1 MGAVFHQE
9 LKKGGGM
16 AEYFKTAGQLHSAIA
31 AGKKTAV
38 EVMQATLDRIAAVNP
53 KVNAIVSLREP
64 EVLLTEAHA
73 ADQHPIDQRG
83 PLFGL
88 PIAIKDLANV
98 KGLPTS
104 HGSPIFAGQIAE
116 KDDLMVDRIRAA
128 GAIIIGKTN
137 TPEMGLGSHTF
148 NPVFGATRN
157 PYDVSRS
164 AGGSSGGAATALAA
178 GMLAIADGSDM
189 MGSLRN
195 PAAWNN
201 VYGFRPTWGCVPS
214 EPEGDV
220 FLHQLSTSGPMAR
233 SPDDILMLLRVM
245 AGADPRV
252 PNSRAA
258 QNLPKQLHGDLRGKR
273 LGWLGTWGGALP
285 FEPGLLEATQN
296 ALDVFRRLGAEVDE
310 LAPPFERERLW
321 QSWTTLRSWAIA
333 CGDRGL
339 YEKPA
344 MRAQMK
350 PALIWEIERGLAL
363 SALDVHR
370 ASMVRSKWF
379 AACRAL
385 FERYDALLMPS
396 AQVWPFA
403 VEEVH
408 PTQIN
413 GTAMDTYHRWMEVV
427 IPAGLIGLPVL
438 NLPAGFG
445 GNGLP
450 LGLQLIG
457 AKGTDAALLS
467 MGQAWHQETNWP
479 SQKPPRLD

>member
-1 MGAVFHQE
+1 MSE
-9 LKKGGGM
+9 LF
-16 AEYFKTAGQLHSAIA
+16 ESA
-31 AGKKTAV
+31 AGLSSAMSKGARSAA
-38 EVMQATLDRIAAVNP
+38 ELMQSTLQRIAAVNP
-53 KVNAIVSLREP
+53 AVNAIVSLREP
-64 EVLLTEAHA
+64 EVLLSAARA
-73 ADQHPIDQRG
+73 ADQQPVDQRG

-88 PIAIKDLANV
+88 PIAIKDLANA
-98 KGLPTS
+98 KGFATS
-104 HGSPIFAGQIAE
+104 HGSPIFAGKIAK
-116 KDDLMVDRIRAA
+116 KDDLMVARIRAA
-128 GAIIIGKTN
+128 GAIVIGKTN

-157 PYDVSRS
+157 PYDISRS
-164 AGGSSGGAATALAA
+164 AGGSSGGAAAALAT

-233 SPDDILMLLRVM
+233 SPQDILMLLRVM

-258 QNLPKQLHGDLRGKR
+258 QDLPHKLKGDLRGKR
-273 LGWLGTWGGALP
+273 FAWLGDWGGALP
-285 FEPGLLEATQN
+285 FESGLLDASQK
-296 ALDVFRRLGAEVDE
+296 ALDVLRTLGAQVDE
-310 LAPPFERERLW
+310 LAPPIERERLW
-321 QSWTTLRSWAIA
+321 QSWTTLRSWAVA
-333 CGDRGL
+333 GGDIGL
-339 YEKPA
+339 YENPI

-363 SALDVHR
+363 SALEVHR
-370 ASMVRSKWF
+370 ASVIRSEWF
-379 AACRAL
+379 AACQAL
-385 FERYDALLMPS
+385 FDRYDALLMPS
-396 AQVWPFA
+396 TQVWPFP
-403 VEEVH
+403 VEDVH
-408 PTQIN
+408 PTNIN
-413 GTAMDTYHRWMEVV
+413 GVTMDTYHRWMEVV

-445 GNGLP
+445 ANGLP

-457 AKGTDAALLS
+457 PKGADAKLLS
-467 MGQAWHQETNWP
+467 MGQAWHQEINWP
-479 SQKPPRLD
+479 GQRPPALE

>member
-1 MGAVFHQE
+1 MSKLFE
-9 LKKGGGM
+9 
-16 AEYFKTAGQLHSAIA
+16 SA
-31 AGKKTAV
+31 AGLSSAMSKGTLSAA
-38 EVMQATLDRIAAVNP
+38 ELMQSTLARIAAVNP
-53 KVNAIVSLREP
+53 AVNAVVSLRP
-64 EVLLTEAHA
+64 PDALIAEARA
-73 ADQHPIDQRG
+73 ADQMPKDQRG

-88 PIAIKDLANV
+88 PIAIKDLANA

-104 HGSPIFAGQIAE
+104 HGSPIFAGQISE
-116 KDDLMVDRIRAA
+116 KDDLMVGRIRAA

-148 NPVFGATRN
+148 NPVFGPTRN
-157 PYDVSRS
+157 PYDLNRS
-164 AGGSSGGAATALAA
+164 AGGSSGGAAVALAT

-245 AGADPRV
+245 AGVDPRV
-252 PNSRAA
+252 PNSRVA
-258 QNLPKQLHGDLRGKR
+258 QDLPDQLLGDLRGKR
-273 LGWLGTWGGALP
+273 LGWLGNWGGTLP
-285 FEPGLLEATQN
+285 FDPGLLEATEG
-296 ALDVFRRLGAEVDE
+296 ALDALRSLGAEVDE

-333 CGDRGL
+333 GGDMGL

-370 ASMVRSKWF
+370 ASMIRSEWF
-379 AACRAL
+379 SACYAL

-408 PTQIN
+408 PTHIN
-413 GTAMDTYHRWMEVV
+413 GAAMDTYHRWMEVV

-445 GNGLP
+445 DNGLP

-457 AKGTDAALLS
+457 AKGSDAALLS
-467 MGQAWHQETNWP
+467 MGQAWHQETSWP
-479 SQKPPRLD
+479 SQRPPKMD

>member
-1 MGAVFHQE
+1 MSELFQSAVG
-9 LKKGGGM
+9 LS
-16 AEYFKTAGQLHSAIA
+16 SAISQGTLSA
-31 AGKKTAV
+31 A
-38 EVMQATLDRIAAVNP
+38 ELMQSTLARIEAVNP
-53 KVNAIVSLREP
+53 AVNAIVSLRPP
-64 EVLLTEAHA
+64 EELMAEARA
-73 ADQHPIDQRG
+73 ADKIPQDRRG

-88 PIAIKDLANV
+88 PIAIKDLANA
-98 KGLPTS
+98 KGLATTY
-104 HGSPIFAGQIAE
+104 GSPIFAGQTAE
-116 KDDLMVDRIRAA
+116 KDDLVVGRIRAA
-128 GAIIIGKTN
+128 GAIVIGKSN

-148 NPVFGATRN
+148 NPVFGPTRN
-157 PYDVSRS
+157 PYDLNRS
-164 AGGSSGGAATALAA
+164 AGGSSGGAAVALAT
-178 GMLAIADGSDM
+178 GMLSIADGSDM

-201 VYGFRPTWGCVPS
+201 VYGFRPTWGLVPS

-233 SPDDILMLLRVM
+233 TPKDLLLLLKVM
-245 AGADPRV
+245 AGPDPRV
-252 PNSRAA
+252 PSSRAA
-258 QNLPKQLHGDLRGKR
+258 QDLPHTLKGDLRGKR
-273 LGWLGTWGGALP
+273 LAWLGDWGGALP
-285 FEPGLLEATQN
+285 FEAGLLDASRG
-296 ALDVFRRLGAEVDE
+296 ALDVFRALGAEVDE
-310 LAPPFERERLW
+310 LSAPFERARLW

-333 CGDRGL
+333 GGDTGL
-339 YEKPA
+339 YEKPD

-363 SALDVHR
+363 SAIDVHR
-370 ASMVRSKWF
+370 ASVIRSEWF
-379 AACRAL
+379 AACCAL

-408 PTQIN
+408 PTQID

-427 IPAGLIGLPVL
+427 IPAGLLGLPVL

-457 AKGTDAALLS
+457 AKGSDADLLAI
-467 MGQAWHQETNWP
+467 GQAWHQETNWP
-479 SQKPPRLD
+479 AQRPPAFD

>member
-1 MGAVFHQE
+1 MVDNFE
-9 LKKGGGM
+9 T
-16 AEYFKTAGQLHSAIA
+16 AEQLYSAMA
-31 AGKKTAV
+31 AGKKTAC
-38 EVMQATLDRIAAVNP
+38 EVMQTTLERIAAVNP
-53 KVNAIVSLREP
+53 AVNAVVSMRTP
-64 EVLLTEAHA
+64 EVLLAEASA
-73 ADQHPIDQRG
+73 ADKQPVDQRG

-88 PIAIKDLANV
+88 PIAIKDLANA

-116 KDDLMVDRIRAA
+116 KDDLMVARIRAA

-148 NPVFGATRN
+148 NPVFGPTRN
-157 PYDVSRS
+157 PYDLNRS
-164 AGGSSGGAATALAA
+164 AGGSSGGAAAALAT
-178 GMLAIADGSDM
+178 GMLSIADGSDM

-233 SPDDILMLLRVM
+233 SPQDILMLLRVM
-245 AGADPRV
+245 IGADPRV

-258 QNLPKQLHGDLRGKR
+258 QDLPKQLDGELRGKR
-273 LGWLGTWGGALP
+273 LGWLGNWGGALP
-285 FEPGLLEATQN
+285 FEPGLLKATEG
-296 ALDVFRRLGAEVDE
+296 ALDVFRSLGAEVDE
-310 LAPPFERERLW
+310 LAPPFERARLW

-333 CGDRGL
+333 GGDMGL

-370 ASMVRSKWF
+370 ASVIRSEWF
-379 AACRAL
+379 AACSAL

-403 VEEVH
+403 LEEVH

-445 GNGLP
+445 DNGLP

-457 AKGTDAALLS
+457 VKGADAALLS

-479 SQKPPRLD
+479 SQRPPRLD

>member
-1 MGAVFHQE
+1 MSE
-9 LKKGGGM
+9 LF
-16 AEYFKTAGQLHSAIA
+16 ESA
-31 AGKKTAV
+31 AGLQTALAKGSLSAA
-38 EVMQATLDRIAAVNP
+38 ELMQSTLERIAAVNP
-53 KVNAIVSLREP
+53 AVNAIVSLRAHDA
-64 EVLLTEAHA
+64 LIAEARA
-73 ADQHPIDQRG
+73 ADHQPRDQRG

-88 PIAIKDLANV
+88 PIAIKDLANA

-116 KDDLMVDRIRAA
+116 KDDLMVGRIRAA

-148 NPVFGATRN
+148 NPVFGPTRN
-157 PYDVSRS
+157 PYDLNRS
-164 AGGSSGGAATALAA
+164 AGGSSGGAATALAT

-214 EPEGDV
+214 EPDGDV

-233 SPDDILMLLRVM
+233 SPDDILTLLRVM
-245 AGADPRV
+245 AGADPRA
-252 PNSRAA
+252 PNSRVA
-258 QNLPKQLHGDLRGKR
+258 QDLPHQLLGDLRGKR
-273 LGWLGTWGGALP
+273 LGWLGNWGGALP
-285 FEPGLLEATQN
+285 FDPGLLEATEG
-296 ALDVFRRLGAEVDE
+296 ALDALRSLGAEVDE
-310 LAPPFERERLW
+310 LAPPFERARLW

-333 CGDRGL
+333 CGDTGL
-339 YEKPA
+339 YEKPDL
-344 MRAQMK
+344 RAQMK

-370 ASMVRSKWF
+370 ASLIRSEWF
-379 AACRAL
+379 ATCCAL

-396 AQVWPFA
+396 AQVWPFP
-403 VEEVH
+403 VEDVH
-408 PTQIN
+408 PTHIN

-450 LGLQLIG
+450 IGLQLIG
-457 AKGTDAALLS
+457 AKGSDAALLS

-479 SQKPPRLD
+479 SQRPPVLD